1 MFCKHCGHQA
11 AEDSLF
17 CPNCGNR
24 LDSAQEAPP
33 QTDAPYQQTPPSQP
47 GSYPSY
53 TPITP
58 PPTSG
63 YQPTGGY
70 DASRNTTN
78 FGGYSMRWYKFLI
91 YFALFAS
98 CVLNA
103 LSGLSLVTG
112 LIYGD
117 SRELVYLVFGSLR
130 VVDLLIGIAMIAL
143 AVFDIVVRQKLA
155 HFRSNGPRFLLLLY
169 VASIVVSL
177 LYLILATAIV
187 GDWIL
192 SSDTISQYATNTI
205 LSVVMI
211 LVNNI
216 YFKKR
221 ASLFVN

>member
-11 AEDSLF
+11 AEDSVF

-24 LDSAQEAPP
+24 LDSAQEV
-33 QTDAPYQQTPPSQP
+33 PPSQP
-47 GSYPSY
+47 GSYPNY

-70 DASRNTTN
+70 YTPKNTPN

-98 CVLNA
+98 CILNA
-103 LSGLSLVTG
+103 LSGLGLVTG

-117 SRELVYLVFGSLR
+117 GRELVYLVFGSLR
-130 VVDLLIGIAMIAL
+130 IVDLIIGIAMIAL
-143 AVFDIVVRQKLA
+143 AVFDIVVRQRLA
-155 HFRSNGPRFLLLLY
+155 HFQSNGPRSLLMLY

-187 GDWIL
+187 GDWLL
-192 SSDTISQYATNTI
+192 SSDTISQYATNI
-205 LSVVMI
+205 IIAVVMI
-211 LVNNI
+211 LVNNL